1 MMWSLAEMTKI
12 EAKDSEYFEIQR
24 SPSCEIHGKK
34 KKEKKT
40 CIYTRYIHWWVMLVK
55 IENTRKKKSLRIS
68 FKFCHNPLKFRVHFN
83 YFFLLERQN
92 NIYSN
97 QRCVFCL

>member
-34 KKEKKT
+34 KKEKKRKHVY
-40 CIYTRYIHWWVMLVK
+40 IYPVYSLVGDA
-55 IENTRKKKSLRIS
+55 
-68 FKFCHNPLKFRVHFN
+68 C
-83 YFFLLERQN
+83 
-92 NIYSN
+92 
-97 QRCVFCL
+97 

>member
-1 MMWSLAEMTKI
+1 MMWSLAEITKI

-34 KKEKKT
+34 KRKEKKT

-55 IENTRKKKSLRIS
+55 IENTRKKSLRIS
-68 FKFCHNPLKFRVHFN
+68 FKFCHNPLEFRVHFN
-83 YFFLLERQN
+83 YFFFIRKAK
-92 NIYSN
+92 
-97 QRCVFCL
+97 

>member
-34 KKEKKT
+34 KK
-40 CIYTRYIHWWVMLVK
+40 
-55 IENTRKKKSLRIS
+55 KKKRKHVYIPGI
-68 FKFCHNPLKFRVHFN
+68 F
-83 YFFLLERQN
+83 
-92 NIYSN
+92 IGG
-97 QRCVFCL
+97 

>member
-34 KKEKKT
+34 KEKKENMY
-40 CIYTRYIHWWVMLVK
+40 IYPVYSLVGDA
-55 IENTRKKKSLRIS
+55 
-68 FKFCHNPLKFRVHFN
+68 C
-83 YFFLLERQN
+83 
-92 NIYSN
+92 
-97 QRCVFCL
+97 

>member
-40 CIYTRYIHWWVMLVK
+40 CRYIHWWVMLVK
-55 IENTRKKKSLRIS
+55 IENTRKKKLA
-68 FKFCHNPLKFRVHFN
+68 
-83 YFFLLERQN
+83 YFF
-92 NIYSN
+92 
-97 QRCVFCL
+97 

>member
-34 KKEKKT
+34 EKKRKHVY
-40 CIYTRYIHWWVMLVK
+40 IYPVYSLVGDA
-55 IENTRKKKSLRIS
+55 
-68 FKFCHNPLKFRVHFN
+68 C
-83 YFFLLERQN
+83 
-92 NIYSN
+92 
-97 QRCVFCL
+97 

>member
-24 SPSCEIHGKK
+24 STSCEIHGKK

-55 IENTRKKKSLRIS
+55 IENTRKKKA
-68 FKFCHNPLKFRVHFN
+68 CV
-83 YFFLLERQN
+83 FLLN
-92 NIYSN
+92 SVII
-97 QRCVFCL
+97 L

>member
-55 IENTRKKKSLRIS
+55 IENTRIS
-68 FKFCHNPLKFRVHFN
+68 FKFCHNPLEFRVHFN
-83 YFFLLERQN
+83 YFF
-92 NIYSN
+92 Y
-97 QRCVFCL
+97 

>member
-34 KKEKKT
+34 KKKKRKENMY
-40 CIYTRYIHWWVMLVK
+40 IYPVYSLVGDA
-55 IENTRKKKSLRIS
+55 
-68 FKFCHNPLKFRVHFN
+68 C
-83 YFFLLERQN
+83 
-92 NIYSN
+92 
-97 QRCVFCL
+97 

>member
-1 MMWSLAEMTKI
+1 MMWSLAEITKI

-55 IENTRKKKSLRIS
+55 IENTRKKSLRIS
-68 FKFCHNPLKFRVHFN
+68 FKFCHNPLEFRVHFN
-83 YFFLLERQN
+83 
-92 NIYSN
+92 
-97 QRCVFCL
+97 

>member
-34 KKEKKT
+34 KKKKKKT

-55 IENTRKKKSLRIS
+55 KKKKLA
-68 FKFCHNPLKFRVHFN
+68 
-83 YFFLLERQN
+83 YFF
-92 NIYSN
+92 
-97 QRCVFCL
+97 

>member
-34 KKEKKT
+34 KTKTKKT

-55 IENTRKKKSLRIS
+55 IENTREKKKLA
-68 FKFCHNPLKFRVHFN
+68 
-83 YFFLLERQN
+83 YFF
-92 NIYSN
+92 
-97 QRCVFCL
+97 

>member
-34 KKEKKT
+34 KKKRKENMYMY
-40 CIYTRYIHWWVMLVK
+40 IYPVYSLVGDA
-55 IENTRKKKSLRIS
+55 
-68 FKFCHNPLKFRVHFN
+68 C
-83 YFFLLERQN
+83 
-92 NIYSN
+92 
-97 QRCVFCL
+97 